1 LAKHALPS
9 FSRLTLGKE
18 ASLLSAK
25 ARRSVK
31 ITAVS
36 YRRLLTALC
45 RAPPFAKCLALGKGF
60 FAESP
65 TLGKHGH
72 YRELEFTECPT
83 ESTRQR
89 AEHSVKSRI
98 LVVLVMT
105 MVSLRIL
112 VTSTNAI
119 ISKFLVAAF

>member
-83 ESTRQR
+83 EK
-89 AEHSVKSRI
+89 HSAKSRA
-98 LVVLVMT
+98 LGKEPDSGSVGDDYGF
-105 MVSLRIL
+105 S
-112 VTSTNAI
+112 
-119 ISKFLVAAF
+119 